1 MSEEKA
7 PLLVLKVEL
16 INGKPSVKL
25 GTGNAAV
32 LSLALQCADLEVK
45 NVIMMQDE
53 IATQKPVILK
63 PESGIQ
69 VPRSILS
76 NL

>member
-1 MSEEKA
+1 MSE

-16 INGKPSVKL
+16 INGKPVVKL
-25 GTGNAAV
+25 GTGHVAL

-45 NVIMMQDE
+45 NQIMSQDE
-53 IATQKPVILK
+53 MAMDKPVILK

-69 VPRSILS
+69 VPQSILS